1 MIVKL
6 SCWKDINTTH
16 VMFVDSDCI
25 FNKPYNAS
33 LVLNKMAWYYVTETE
48 EPGVKGG
55 FDTWKVAVQRMTGLP
70 MTKYYMANA
79 FPFIVKKQTLEAADL
94 FFVNKHKQ
102 PYDVFCMK
110 ELARLKINV
119 GGGVLPY
126 WPTIAQVFEEFEY
139 LGWFA
144 EHFTNDYDF
153 YTGERRDQSPP
164 IAQFWSHGGITEEI
178 RTQNE
183 NILA

>member
-1 MIVKL
+1 
-6 SCWKDINTTH
+6 
-16 VMFVDSDCI
+16 MFVDSDCI